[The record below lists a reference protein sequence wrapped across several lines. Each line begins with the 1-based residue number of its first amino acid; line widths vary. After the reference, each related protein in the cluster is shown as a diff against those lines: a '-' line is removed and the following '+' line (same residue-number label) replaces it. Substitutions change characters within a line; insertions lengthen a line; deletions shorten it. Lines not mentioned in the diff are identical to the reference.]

1 MVDTSKEAPWL
12 VTLRWLVRLRWASL
26 AGQLLVIA
34 FARVSSPEGVGLQWP
49 AALVGAVIVS
59 NVYLQVRST
68 RANVVSDRLLASVLL
83 FDVAILTVLLALSGG
98 PGNPFSVVFLVQ
110 VTLAAVV
117 LGARWAWL
125 LVAATVTAFGALF
138 FVVSPDQIMRHMHGN
153 GQGVPIHLQGMW
165 LAFAATAS
173 LIAYFVTRI
182 ASELRAR
189 ETEVREL
196 GRRAALNDKL
206 ASLSTLAAGAA
217 HELGTPL
224 GTIALAAKELER
236 ALDALPSPALAQ
248 DAQLIRTEVERCR
261 GILSQLSANTGQSAG
276 EMSMPV
282 LLEDLSSQLSESLA
296 KAERAR
302 VQISSEPNVRA
313 TLPRMAVVQA
323 VRTLVR
329 NGLDAGPGDVSVR
342 LGRTGV
348 RLQVTVEDSGAGMDA
363 AVLARAGEPFFTT
376 KPVGKGLGLG
386 LFLARA
392 VAERL
397 GGELTLD
404 SEPGRGTIA
413 RIDLPGAGP

>member
-1 MVDTSKEAPWL
+1 MADTDKDAPWL

-34 FARVSSPEGVGLQWP
+34 FARVSSDAVPLQWP
-49 AALVGAVIVS
+49 AGLVVAVIVS
-59 NVYLQVRST
+59 NVYLHVRST
-68 RANVVSDRLLASVLL
+68 RPRVVSDRLLASVLL
-83 FDVAILTVLLALSGG
+83 FDVAILTALLALSGG

-138 FVVSPDQIMRHMHGN
+138 FVVSPDQIMRQMHGN
-153 GQGVPIHLQGMW
+153 GQGVPLHLQGMW

-189 ETEVREL
+189 EIEVREL

-236 ALDALPSPALAQ
+236 ALALLPAPALAE

-261 GILSQLSANTGQSAG
+261 AIINQLGANTGQSAG

-313 TLPRMAVVQA
+313 TLPRIAVVQA

-329 NGLDAGPGDVSVR
+329 NGLDAGPGEVSVR
-342 LGRTGV
+342 LGRTGE
-348 RLQVTVEDSGAGMDA
+348 RLHVTVEDSGSGMDP

-376 KPVGKGLGLG
+376 KPTGKGLGLG

-397 GGELTLD
+397 GGGLTLD
-404 SEPGRGTIA
+404 SKPGRGTIA
-413 RIDLPGAGP
+413 RLDLPGGGP